1 MFSKEIFFF
10 NWKANPTAKRKWYK
24 PCITTIFM
32 SNVTYFFLDCQLPE
46 DQTWLCWQLFSE
58 VFTIPWLILSNHVA
72 AAGKNKAPE
81 TIILI
86 K

>member
-1 MFSKEIFFF
+1 
-10 NWKANPTAKRKWYK
+10 
-24 PCITTIFM
+24 M
-32 SNVTYFFLDCQLPE
+32 SNVTYFLLDCQLPE

-58 VFTIPWLILSNHVA
+58 VFTIPWFILSNHVA

-86 K
+86 KWLERIGSGVAATHLKML

>member
-1 MFSKEIFFF
+1 
-10 NWKANPTAKRKWYK
+10 
-24 PCITTIFM
+24 M